1 MTTCPNCGKAITDDD
16 QLCPNCHFNL
26 QKYRQTFF
34 TDRHEEVN
42 YEDQKMGKKIAS
54 REAYRQEFYPD
65 KQNSTI
71 KKMLEWIRA
80 NSMIVFLVGIMLLI
94 IMSFSR
100 GLGWICFFL
109 LFFWL
114 YVVCLRR
121 SKIERYT
128 VDRRLTEK
136 VNQLGSNMFNR
147 VEDHSQK
154 VWSRSKTAPD
164 GTDEVEEETVTV
176 KKHFNYIQLSV
187 VMTALISLI
196 VLFTGSGASVSDITY
211 TGKMS
216 ITRVAL
222 SLAGQLFGSSST
234 LLQGVLMCVIWLLL
248 VIFPI
253 IIMYQALQSTKK
265 GKWLAFIF
273 SLVETTFL
281 IYLVFRLSSTTRA
294 NTGLFHG
301 LTSQLLMY
309 AVSVG
314 ASTYFLILA
323 SLMTTVLA
331 GVSLFRKH
339 P

>member
-34 TDRHEEVN
+34 TDRREEVK
-42 YEDQKMGKKIAS
+42 YEDEKMGKKIAS

-71 KKMLEWIRA
+71 KKMLEWIRV
-80 NSMIVFLVGIMLLI
+80 NSMIVFLVGIVLLI

-100 GLGWICFFL
+100 GLGWISFFL
-109 LFFWL
+109 LLLWL
-114 YVVCLRR
+114 YFVCSRQNE
-121 SKIERYT
+121 IERYT

-136 VNQLGSNMFNR
+136 VNQLGSNMFNK

-154 VWSRSKTAPD
+154 VRSYTKTKSD
-164 GTDEVEEETVTV
+164 GPDEVEEETVTV

-187 VMTALISLI
+187 VMTSLISLI

-222 SLAGQLFGSSST
+222 SLAGQLFASSST
-234 LLQGVLMCVIWLLL
+234 LMQGVLLCVIWLLL
-248 VIFPI
+248 IIFPI
-253 IIMYQALQSTKK
+253 MIMYQALQNTKK
-265 GKWLAFIF
+265 GKWLTFIL
-273 SLVETTFL
+273 SLLETAFL
-281 IYLVFRLSSTTRA
+281 IYLVFRLSSSTRA
-294 NTGLFHG
+294 NTGILHS
-301 LTSQLLMY
+301 LTSQLVLY
-309 AVSVG
+309 AVSIG

-323 SLMTTVLA
+323 SLMTTGLA
-331 GVSLFRKH
+331 GFDLFRKH
-339 P
+339 S